1 MRPHFFFLATTL
13 AGSTAA
19 LADPTAPYSL
29 DDIVVTATRLP
40 QVPADTLQH
49 TTVIGEREI
58 RASGAADIPTLLRQQ
73 AGIEITQTGGLGSQ
87 TSLFMRGTN
96 SNHVL
101 VLLDGVR
108 IGSVS
113 TGATALDQIMLDD
126 IERIEIVR
134 GNVSSV
140 YGSEAIGGVIQLFTR
155 RGQGQPATRLR
166 AGLGGYGAHS
176 LSASHA
182 GQTGNTR
189 YRLGLSQREQKGFSA
204 ARREFV
210 PVTAAPWA
218 AFAPTDTD
226 RDGYRNRTFSLNV
239 EHTYASGQSIG
250 LHARHS
256 RGRVEYD
263 GAWQNQSDHT
273 LGHLALQANNRLSER
288 WQSRLSLS
296 RSVDRL
302 DNAIDGTATGHVHS
316 RTSQLE
322 WLHEFGLA
330 PGQNASLGL
339 GHVQQG
345 LSSDQNYDRT
355 RREIASLSLGY
366 LAQLGR
372 HSLQINGRHD
382 DYSDFGAHNTG
393 LIGYGFELTPRWRA
407 IASLSTAFRAPSF
420 NELYNPAWGGNP
432 ALKPEKAVSREI
444 GLHHDAGSWQTRL
457 THFNNRIE
465 DLITYTW
472 PTGNQNLQRARID
485 GWEWSLSGRI
495 TEYTLRASLNLQDPV
510 NATTG
515 QALLRRAKRFGSVS
529 LEREYGKLGLR
540 LEWKAAAARP
550 DIHATT
556 YMTTRTP
563 GYSVWNLSGSYR
575 LSPNASLDFRIDNL
589 FDKDYSL
596 VHGYDTPGRNL
607 FAALNWQL

>member
-1 MRPHFFFLATTL
+1 MRPHLILLATTL
-13 AGSTAA
+13 AGSAAA
-19 LADPTAPYSL
+19 LADQPAVHIL
-29 DDIVVTATRLP
+29 DDLVVTATRLP
-40 QVPADTLQH
+40 QPPGDTLQH

-58 RASGAADIPTLLRQQ
+58 RASGATDIPTLLRQQ
-73 AGIEITQTGGLGSQ
+73 AGIEITQQGGPGSQ
-87 TSLFMRGTN
+87 GSLFMRGTN
-96 SNHVL
+96 SNHTL

-113 TGATALDQIMLDD
+113 TGATALDQILLDD

-182 GQTGNTR
+182 GQTGNTS
-189 YRLGLSQREQKGFSA
+189 YRLGLSQHEQEGFSA

-210 PVTAAPWA
+210 PASADPWA
-218 AFAPTDTD
+218 AFTPADTD

-239 EHTYASGQSIG
+239 EHAYAPGQRVG
-250 LHARHS
+250 LLARHS
-256 RGRVEYD
+256 QGRVEYD
-263 GAWQNQSDHT
+263 GAWQNQSDQT
-273 LGHLALQANNRLSER
+273 LGHLAFQANNRLSKR
-288 WQSRLSLS
+288 WQSHLSLS

-302 DNAIDGTATGHVHS
+302 DNALDGTATGHVHS
-316 RTSQLE
+316 RTRQLE
-322 WLHEFGLA
+322 WLHEFSLA

-345 LSSDQNYDRT
+345 LSSDQSYDRT
-355 RREIASLSLGY
+355 RRDIASLSLGY
-366 LAQLGR
+366 LGHHGR
-372 HSLQINGRHD
+372 HSLQVNGRHD
-382 DYSDFGAHNTG
+382 DYSDFGAHNTA
-393 LIGYGFELTPRWRA
+393 LIGYGFELTPRWKA

-432 ALKPEKAVSREI
+432 VLKPEKARSREL
-444 GLHHDAGSWQTRL
+444 GLHHDAGPWQTRL
-457 THFNNRIE
+457 THFDNRIK
-465 DLITYTW
+465 DLITYAW

-485 GWEWSLSGRI
+485 GWEWSLSGRF

-510 NATTG
+510 NASTG
-515 QALLRRAKRFGSVS
+515 QALLRRARRFGSVS
-529 LEREYGKLGLR
+529 LEREYGRLDLR
-540 LEWKAAAARP
+540 LEWKATSARP
-550 DIHATT
+550 DIHVATFSP
-556 YMTTRTP
+556 TRTP
-563 GYSVWNLSGSYR
+563 GYSVWNLSGAYR
-575 LSPNASLDFRIDNL
+575 LNPDASLEFRIENL

-607 FAALNWQL
+607 FAAIHWRL